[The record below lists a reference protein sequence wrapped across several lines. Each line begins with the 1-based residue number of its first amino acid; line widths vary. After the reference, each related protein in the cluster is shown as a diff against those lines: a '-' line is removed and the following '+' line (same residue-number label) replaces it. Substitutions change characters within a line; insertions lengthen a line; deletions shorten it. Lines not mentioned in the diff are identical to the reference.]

1 MKIFKILIFKQAQ
14 EIFKFNTLFYGDKKE
29 KKRYLLIFCAVVLC
43 IGVCGTYLFGNM
55 YQVCMEF
62 EKPQE
67 ILEYL
72 INPLGLLAFLII
84 FFSSLLKGSGM
95 LYSDRS
101 SDILFSYP
109 VKTICIVLAK
119 IFFLYLWGVII
130 SLAFLIIPILR
141 YTILLHSI
149 LFGILDCL
157 QIFIFPIIPMLLGVI
172 SGYILYKYL

>member
-43 IGVCGTYLFGNM
+43 IRVCGTYLFGNM

-84 FFSSLLKGSGM
+84 FFLLKLLISATV
-95 LYSDRS
+95 
-101 SDILFSYP
+101 LFQRLSEMSN
-109 VKTICIVLAK
+109 
-119 IFFLYLWGVII
+119 IFCMSFN
-130 SLAFLIIPILR
+130 
-141 YTILLHSI
+141 
-149 LFGILDCL
+149 
-157 QIFIFPIIPMLLGVI
+157 
-172 SGYILYKYL
+172 